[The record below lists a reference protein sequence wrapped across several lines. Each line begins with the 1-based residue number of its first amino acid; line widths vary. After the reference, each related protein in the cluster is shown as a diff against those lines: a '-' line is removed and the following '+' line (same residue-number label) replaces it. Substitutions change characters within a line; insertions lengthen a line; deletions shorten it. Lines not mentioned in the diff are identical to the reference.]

1 MNGNQTVEHFKALR
15 LTGMAEA
22 FAHQIGNP
30 AFTDIGFEQRVQMLV
45 EAELSKRDTQRYERL
60 IKAAKLRVQAMP
72 EDIDYRPARG
82 LEKAKVADLMT
93 NQWVRNHRNV
103 LLTGATGTGK
113 TWLACALAVN
123 AARYGIPI
131 LYQRAAIMLEGMT
144 IAHETGDIEK
154 VRNQYARP
162 QLLILDD
169 FGLVPLQPRHK
180 TDLLELVERRA
191 EVSTIVAGQMP
202 VGKWHEYIG
211 DPAVADAIMDRLVNT
226 SVRIELKGESLRK
239 TRPKPGA

>member
-1 MNGNQTVEHFKALR
+1 MNGNQTIEHFKALR

-22 FAHQIGNP
+22 YGHQIGNP
-30 AFTDIGFEQRVQMLV
+30 AFVDIGFEQRVQMLV

-82 LEKAKVADLMT
+82 LEKAKVADLLT

-131 LYQRAAIMLEGMT
+131 LYQRAAIMLEAMA

-162 QLLILDD
+162 QLLVLDD
-169 FGLVPLQPRHK
+169 FGLVPLQSRHK